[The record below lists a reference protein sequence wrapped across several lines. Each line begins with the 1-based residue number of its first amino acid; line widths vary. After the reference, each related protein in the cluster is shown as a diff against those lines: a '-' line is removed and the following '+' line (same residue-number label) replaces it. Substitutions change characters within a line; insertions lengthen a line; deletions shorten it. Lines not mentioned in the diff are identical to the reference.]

1 MFTPPGVAEA
11 TTPVK
16 AEPSPLKDPVNADA
30 VTKPC
35 TVSECVGAVFPIPTF
50 ALNIVFVTFVLPKV
64 TLLSPLPTA
73 LSPITISLFVLE
85 RNVGLA
91 PTVLYPMYIDD
102 VTYPAIVPA
111 AFDPIATFLFPSAP
125 NSALY
130 PTAVLS
136 LAPAILFKLKAPI
149 AVF

>member
-1 MFTPPGVAEA
+1 
-11 TTPVK
+11 
-16 AEPSPLKDPVNADA
+16 
-30 VTKPC
+30 
-35 TVSECVGAVFPIPTF
+35 
-50 ALNIVFVTFVLPKV
+50 
-64 TLLSPLPTA
+64 
-73 LSPITISLFVLE
+73 
-85 RNVGLA
+85 
-91 PTVLYPMYIDD
+91 MYIDD

-125 NSALY
+125 YSALY